1 MSITKPNRLGIIG
14 RPNVGKST
22 LFNLITRS
30 RKAVVKDRPGVTRD
44 IQIETALWQN
54 REFEVVD
61 TGGVTE
67 AADEFSKLIR
77 AKVLDVLDEM
87 TCLFVVVDG
96 RAGLCPED
104 KELIRIAQESG
115 KEYIILVN
123 KVDDPKQSDM
133 ALAEFWEFGVEIF
146 ATSFEHRL
154 GVADPLDWAMT
165 KFDSNVDV
173 EKPEGMTIAIIGK
186 PNAGKSSLTNQLLG
200 ESRMLVS
207 AIAGTTVDSID
218 TKIEYNDQKFTLID
232 TAGLRKKRKVHD
244 EVEVVASSKAVK
256 SIKRADIVLLL
267 VDAIQGPSIQDAKM
281 MEKILE
287 FHKAVILV
295 GNKSDIG
302 REEVAAFRSG
312 FREKCSQIFH
322 FYDDIPICFISAKTG
337 YGIKKLFDNVYDIAG
352 KLQCKISTSQL
363 NRFFFET
370 IRKAPAPV
378 YGHKNVKFYYLTQ
391 TNQVPPSFIAFVNH
405 PDGLH
410 NAYRRFLIRQLK
422 QRFELDGIP
431 IRIFAMK
438 KPSGKS
444 KKSQRY
450 ADMADIQKQ
459 DEYAAIGSD
468 AEEMVLEYEVGEDF
482 DEDVFNQLQ
491 EEFGH
496 EMEVAPS
503 AELEVDSH
511 SHTEI

>member
-1 MSITKPNRLGIIG
+1 MSLNKPNRLGIIG

-22 LFNLITRS
+22 LFNLLTRT
-30 RKAVVKDRPGVTRD
+30 RKAVVKDQPGVTRD
-44 IQIETALWQN
+44 IQIETAIWN
-54 REFEVVD
+54 DREFEVVD

-67 AADEFSKLIR
+67 AEDEFSKLIR
-77 AKVLDVLDEM
+77 AKVLEVLDEM

-115 KEYIILVN
+115 KEYVILVN
-123 KVDDPKQSDM
+123 KIDDPKQADLAM
-133 ALAEFWEFGVEIF
+133 ADFWEFGVSLY

-165 KFDSNVDV
+165 KFHEDV
-173 EKPEGMTIAIIGK
+173 EIPKPEGMTIAIIGK

-200 ESRMLVS
+200 ENRMIVS
-207 AIAGTTVDSID
+207 SIAGTTVDSID
-218 TKIEYNDQKFTLID
+218 TPIEYNGEKFTLID

-244 EVEVVASSKAVK
+244 DVEIVASSKAVK
-256 SIKRADIVLLL
+256 SIRRADIVLLL
-267 VDAIQGPSIQDAKM
+267 VDALIGPSIQDAKM

-287 FHKAVILV
+287 YHKAVILV
-295 GNKSDIG
+295 ANKSDIG

-312 FREKCSQIFH
+312 FRQKCADIFH
-322 FYDDIPICFISAKTG
+322 FYDDMPIAFISAKTG
-337 YGIKKLFDNVYDIAG
+337 YGIKKLFDQVAEVAG
-352 KLQCKISTSQL
+352 KLQTRIPTSQL

-378 YGHKNVKFYYLTQ
+378 YGHRNVKFYYLTQ

-410 NAYRRFLIRQLK
+410 NAYRRFLVRQLK
-422 QRFELDGIP
+422 QRFGLDGIP

-438 KPSGKS
+438 KPGGKS

-450 ADMADIQKQ
+450 ADMAEIRKQ
-459 DEYAAIGSD
+459 DELAQFGEQP
-468 AEEMVLEYEVGEDF
+468 EEMVLEYEVGDDF
-482 DEDVFNQLQ
+482 DMDAFHDIENV
-491 EEFGH
+491 
-496 EMEVAPS
+496 EMMS
-503 AELEVDSH
+503 AESMDLEVDSQGN
-511 SHTEI
+511 TEI